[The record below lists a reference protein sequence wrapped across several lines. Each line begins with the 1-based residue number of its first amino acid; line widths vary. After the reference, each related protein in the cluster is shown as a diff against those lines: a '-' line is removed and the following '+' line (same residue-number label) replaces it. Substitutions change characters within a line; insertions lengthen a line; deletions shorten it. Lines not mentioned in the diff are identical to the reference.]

1 MPRRLSLIPFLL
13 AILALALL
21 PLEGWP
27 GDDDGDAMILVA
39 KRGLQDRIYGSTILV
54 AKPLGNDRHVGFI
67 LNKPSELT
75 LGKLFPDHAPSRK
88 VPDPVFLGGP
98 YGREV
103 IFALVQRKESPG
115 GRSVQITPD
124 LFLAFDSPIV
134 DQIIETDPSH
144 ARFFAGLVVWQQGE
158 LRQELKR
165 GLWYVHDAR
174 TDLVLR
180 KKTDG
185 FWEELVGRL
194 ERKAN
199 TI

>member
-13 AILALALL
+13 AILALALM

-27 GDDDGDAMILVA
+27 EDGDAMILVA
-39 KRGLQDRIYGSTILV
+39 KRNLHDKVYGSTILV
-54 AKPLGNDRHVGFI
+54 AKAVGNDRHVGFI
-67 LNKPSELT
+67 LNKPSQLT
-75 LGKLFPDHAPSRK
+75 LGKLFPDHAASRK
-88 VPDPVFLGGP
+88 VVDPVFLGGP
-98 YGREV
+98 FGREV

-124 LFLAFDSPIV
+124 LYLAFDSPIV
-134 DQIIETDPSH
+134 DRIIETDPAH

-165 GLWYVHDAR
+165 GLWYVHDAK

-185 FWEELVGRL
+185 LWEELVGRL